1 MKALRIP
8 RGVNATIECDGNDEL
23 YEVYYTFN
31 TKGSVADGVFVPENP
46 VGEGNGCP
54 DTGIKYLPKN
64 ESSVPVV
71 SSTTC
76 SVPAATA

>member
-1 MKALRIP
+1 MAALNKP
-8 RGVNATIECDGNDEL
+8 RGVNATIECDEGQL

-31 TKGSVADGVFVPENP
+31 VKGSVADGLFVGEQP

-54 DTGIKYLPKN
+54 ASFQYLPKN
-64 ESSVPVV
+64 LTTTPVV

-76 SVPAATA
+76 PIPSATKA